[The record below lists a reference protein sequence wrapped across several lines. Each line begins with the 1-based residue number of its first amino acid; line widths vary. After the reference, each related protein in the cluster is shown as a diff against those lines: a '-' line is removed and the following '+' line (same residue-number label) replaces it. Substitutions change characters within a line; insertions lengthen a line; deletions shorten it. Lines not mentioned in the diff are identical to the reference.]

1 MKSFLI
7 GSAASVLVV
16 GFAMAQTTPNRPA
29 GTGTVTP
36 PSTSGVAAQ
45 PLPPTGNVAT
55 PGTSVGA
62 PSNATPGNLHN
73 DGGKAA
79 ASGNTNQA
87 VATTNA
93 NANQPAKGANSF
105 TEAEARRR
113 IEANGFSN
121 VTGLAKDADGV
132 WRGKA
137 QQKGGGSAEVWL
149 DYKGNAGLK
158 M

>member
-1 MKSFLI
+1 VKSFLI

-16 GFAMAQTTPNRPA
+16 GFALAQTTPSRPA
-29 GTGTVTP
+29 TTGMAT

-45 PLPPTGNVAT
+45 PLPPAGSVAT
-55 PGTSVGA
+55 PGMSAGA
-62 PSNATPGNLHN
+62 PSSATPGNLHS

-113 IEANGFSN
+113 IEASGFSN
-121 VTGLAKDADGV
+121 VTGLAKDSDGV

-137 QQKGGGSAEVWL
+137 QQKDGGSAEVWL
-149 DYKGNAGLK
+149 DYKGNSGLK

>member
-16 GFAMAQTTPNRPA
+16 GLALAQTTPSRPA
-29 GTGTVTP
+29 ATGTVTP

-45 PLPPTGNVAT
+45 PLPPAGSVAT

-62 PSNATPGNLHN
+62 PSSAAPGNLHN
-73 DGGKAA
+73 GGGKAA
-79 ASGNTNQA
+79 ASGNRNQA

-113 IEANGFSN
+113 IEASGFSN

-137 QQKGGGSAEVWL
+137 QKDGASTEVWL

>member
-16 GFAMAQTTPNRPA
+16 GLALAQTTPSRPA
-29 GTGTVTP
+29 TTGMATP

-45 PLPPTGNVAT
+45 SISPAGGVAT

-62 PSNATPGNLHN
+62 PSSATPGNLHS

-93 NANQPAKGANSF
+93 NAHQPAKGANSF

-113 IEANGFSN
+113 IEASGFSN
-121 VTGLAKDADGV
+121 VMGLAKGADGV
-132 WRGKA
+132 WRGKM
-137 QQKGGGSAEVWL
+137 QKDGAPTGVWL

>member
-1 MKSFLI
+1 
-7 GSAASVLVV
+7 
-16 GFAMAQTTPNRPA
+16 
-29 GTGTVTP
+29 VT
-36 PSTSGVAAQ
+36 
-45 PLPPTGNVAT
+45 T

-62 PSNATPGNLHN
+62 PSGATPGNLHT

-93 NANQPAKGANSF
+93 NASQPAKGANSF

-137 QQKGGGSAEVWL
+137 QQKDGGSTEVWL

>member
-16 GFAMAQTTPNRPA
+16 GFALAQTTPGRPA
-29 GTGTVTP
+29 ATGMATP
-36 PSTSGVAAQ
+36 PSMSGVAAQ
-45 PLPPTGNVAT
+45 PLPPAGSVAT
-55 PGTSVGA
+55 PGMSAGA
-62 PSNATPGNLHN
+62 PSGATPGNLHN

-137 QQKGGGSAEVWL
+137 QKDGASTEVWI